1 MKDKT
6 LLVLRHGKSDWSTG
20 LEDFHRP
27 LVSRGRVGSRK
38 MGAWIRH
45 LDLLPDTVL
54 SSPAERARMTT
65 VHACKAMGV
74 SLDSV
79 RWDERLYATSVAE
92 HLAALADCPKT
103 AGRVMLVGHNP
114 GLEEL
119 VEYLAAGEVDVP
131 ADGKLLPTS
140 TLAQLEMTG
149 EWKGLK
155 RGCARIVAVTRPAE
169 VPEDIEAIDKAQDKA
184 KEKARAK
191 AGDEEKWG
199 PVPDYFFTQS
209 AVIPYRIADG
219 KPEIML
225 ITSRKGT
232 RWVLPKGV
240 KEPELSLRD
249 SASKEA
255 FEEAGVRGELDAEPI
270 GHYEYAKW
278 GGTCKVAVFPM
289 AVSECLPDGEW
300 EESHRERQWVGAKEA
315 KGLLDEPELGK
326 LVGNLA
332 KRLTDR

>member
-1 MKDKT
+1 MKGKT

-27 LVSRGRVGSRK
+27 LVSRGRLGSRK

-45 LDLLPDTVL
+45 QDLLPDTVL

-79 RWDERLYATSVAE
+79 RWDERLYEASVE
-92 HLAALADCPKT
+92 QHLSALADCPKT
-103 AGRVMLVGHNP
+103 AQLVMLVGHNP

-119 VEYLAAGEVDVP
+119 VEYLAAGEVAIP

-140 TLAQLEMTG
+140 ALAQLETTG
-149 EWKGLK
+149 DWKGLA
-155 RGCARIVAVTRPAE
+155 RGCARIIAVTRPAE
-169 VPEDIEAIDKAQDKA
+169 VPDDIAATGKAQDK
-184 KEKARAK
+184 EKASAEAK
-191 AGDEEKWG
+191 RG

-240 KEPELSLRD
+240 KEPDLSLRD

-289 AVSECLPDGEW
+289 AVSECLPDRDW
-300 EESHRERQWVGAKEA
+300 EESHRERQWLSPQEA
-315 KGLLDEPELGK
+315 KDRLDEPDLGT

-332 KRLTDR
+332 RRLTGH

>member
-1 MKDKT
+1 MKGKT
-6 LLVLRHGKSDWSTG
+6 LLVLRHGKSDWATG

-27 LVSRGRVGSRK
+27 LVSRGRIGSRK

-45 LDLLPDTVL
+45 LDLLPDAVL
-54 SSPAERARMTT
+54 SSPAERARMTA

-74 SLDSV
+74 SLDMV
-79 RWDERLYATSVAE
+79 RWDERLYATSVEE
-92 HLAALADCPKT
+92 HLTALADCPKT
-103 AGRVMLVGHNP
+103 AQLVMLVGHNP

-119 VEYLAAGEVDVP
+119 VEYLAAGEVEIP

-140 TLAQLEMTG
+140 ALAQLEMTG
-149 EWKGLK
+149 DWRGLK

-169 VPEDIEAIDKAQDKA
+169 VPDDIEGTDKEQDKT
-184 KEKARAK
+184 KEKAEAGNEVKRA
-191 AGDEEKWG
+191 
-199 PVPDYFFTQS
+199 PVPGYFFTQS

-240 KEPELSLRD
+240 QEPGLSLRD
-249 SASKEA
+249 SAGKEA
-255 FEEAGVRGELDAEPI
+255 FEEAGVRGEVDAEPI

-289 AVSECLPDGEW
+289 AVSECLPDGDW
-300 EESHRERQWVGAKEA
+300 EESHRERQGLSPQEA
-315 KGLLDEPELGK
+315 KDRLDEPELGK

-332 KRLTDR
+332 KRLDDR

>member
-38 MGAWIRH
+38 MGAWIRCQ
-45 LDLLPDTVL
+45 DLLPDTVL

-79 RWDERLYATSVAE
+79 RWDERLYATSVEE
-92 HLAALADCPKT
+92 HLAVLADCPTT
-103 AGRVMLVGHNP
+103 ARLVMLVGHNP

-119 VEYLAAGEVDVP
+119 VEYLAAGEVEIP

-140 TLAQLEMTG
+140 ALAQLEMTG
-149 EWKGLK
+149 DWRGLK

-169 VPEDIEAIDKAQDKA
+169 VPEDIEAIDKAQDK
-184 KEKARAK
+184 EKAK

-240 KEPELSLRD
+240 KEPGLSLRD

-278 GGTCKVAVFPM
+278 GGTCRVAVFPM

-300 EESHRERQWVGAKEA
+300 EESHRERQWVSPQEA
-315 KGLLDEPELGK
+315 IDRLDEPELCK
-326 LVGNLA
+326 LVSSLG
-332 KRLTDR
+332 KRLASA

>member
-38 MGAWIRH
+38 MGAWIRSQ
-45 LDLLPDTVL
+45 DLVPDTVL

-74 SLDSV
+74 SLETV
-79 RWDERLYATSVAE
+79 RWDERLYEASVE
-92 HLAALADCPKT
+92 DHLAALADCPET
-103 AGRVMLVGHNP
+103 AQLVMLVGHNP

-119 VEYLAAGEVDVP
+119 VEYLAVGEVKIP

-140 TLAQLEMTG
+140 ALAQLEMTG
-149 EWKGLK
+149 DWRGLK
-155 RGCARIVAVTRPAE
+155 RGCARIAVVTRPAD
-169 VPEDIEAIDKAQDKA
+169 VPNDTEATDKA
-184 KEKARAK
+184 KSKTEEKAE
-191 AGDEEKWG
+191 AGDK
-199 PVPDYFFTQS
+199 PKRRAVPDYFFTQS

-219 KPEIML
+219 KPEVML

-240 KEPELSLRD
+240 KEPGLSLRD

-255 FEEAGVRGELDAEPI
+255 FEEAGVRGESDAEPI

-289 AVSECLPDGEW
+289 AVSDCLPAADW
-300 EESHRERQWVGAKEA
+300 EESHRERQWLSPKDATDR
-315 KGLLDEPELGK
+315 LDEPELRK
-326 LVGNLA
+326 LVGKLA
-332 KRLTDR
+332 RRLAG

>member
-38 MGAWIRH
+38 MGAWI
-45 LDLLPDTVL
+45 LCQDLLPDTVL

-74 SLDSV
+74 SLETV
-79 RWDERLYATSVAE
+79 RWDERLYEASVE
-92 HLAALADCPKT
+92 DHLAALADCPET
-103 AGRVMLVGHNP
+103 AQLVMLVGHNP

-119 VEYLAAGEVDVP
+119 VEYLAVGEVEIP

-140 TLAQLEMTG
+140 ALAQLEMTG
-149 EWKGLK
+149 DWRGLK
-155 RGCARIVAVTRPAE
+155 RGCARIAVVTRPAD
-169 VPEDIEAIDKAQDKA
+169 VPNDTEATDKA
-184 KEKARAK
+184 KSKTEEKAE
-191 AGDEEKWG
+191 AGDK
-199 PVPDYFFTQS
+199 PKRRAVPDYFFTQS

-219 KPEIML
+219 KPEVML

-240 KEPELSLRD
+240 KEPGLSLRD

-255 FEEAGVRGELDAEPI
+255 FEEAGVRGEVDAEPI

-278 GGTCKVAVFPM
+278 GGTCRVAVFPM

-300 EESHRERQWVGAKEA
+300 EESHRERQWASPQEA
-315 KGLLDEPELGK
+315 IDHLDEPELCK
-326 LVGNLA
+326 LVSSLA
-332 KRLTDR
+332 KRLADH

>member
-1 MKDKT
+1 MKVKT

-27 LVSRGRVGSRK
+27 LVSRGRLGSRK
-38 MGAWIRH
+38 MGAWIGHR
-45 LDLLPDTVL
+45 DLRPDAVL
-54 SSPAERARMTT
+54 SSPAERARMT
-65 VHACKAMGV
+65 VAHACQAMGV
-74 SLDSV
+74 ALESV
-79 RWDERLYATSVAE
+79 RWDGRLYEASVAE
-92 HLAALADCPKT
+92 HLAALADCPTT
-103 AGRVMLVGHNP
+103 AQRVMLVGHNP

-119 VEYLAAGEVDVP
+119 VEYLVADEVEIP

-140 TLAQLEMTG
+140 ALAQLEVSGDWTG
-149 EWKGLK
+149 LT
-155 RGCARIVAVTRPAE
+155 RGCARIIAVTRPAE
-169 VPEDIEAIDKAQDKA
+169 VPDDIAATAKAQDK
-184 KEKARAK
+184 EKD
-191 AGDEEKWG
+191 GDEAKRR

-249 SASKEA
+249 SAGKEA
-255 FEEAGVRGELDAEPI
+255 FEEAGVQGELDAEPI

-289 AVSECLPDGEW
+289 AVSECLPAADW
-300 EESHRERQWVGAKEA
+300 EESHRERQWLSPKEA
-315 KGLLDEPELGK
+315 MERLDEPELRK
-326 LVGNLA
+326 LVGKLG
-332 KRLTDR
+332 KRLAG